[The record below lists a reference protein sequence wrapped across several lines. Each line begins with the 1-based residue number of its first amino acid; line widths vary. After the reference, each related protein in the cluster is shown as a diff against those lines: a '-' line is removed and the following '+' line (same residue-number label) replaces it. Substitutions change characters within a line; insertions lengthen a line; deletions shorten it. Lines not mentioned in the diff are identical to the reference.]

1 LLKALKE
8 GRLRLAMG
16 GGNGMGKGLPIKLP
30 GGGKGGGIGDG
41 YVGMSDAGSKINKSS
56 SKASPKMMTFD
67 TKGEF
72 AVDPRA
78 NKEFVK
84 NAMKP
89 MQGSKYT
96 PNSKVPGNRL
106 ASPNELQQNFKGDPD
121 GQYLAG
127 TPLYQA
133 YQSGKRSL
141 ESPVNKEQIPAAYR
155 KQVKEYF
162 ESINPG
168 K

>member
-1 LLKALKE
+1 LKALKE
-8 GRLRLAMG
+8 GRMRLAMG
-16 GGNGMGKGLPIKLP
+16 GKGQGKGLRIPVRLP
-30 GGGKGGGIGDG
+30 GGGKGGGIGNG
-41 YVGMSDAGSKINKSS
+41 YVGMSDEGSKINKSA
-56 SKASPKMMTFD
+56 SKTNPRMSGTGPNGSMAI
-67 TKGEF
+67 
-72 AVDPRA
+72 DPRV

-89 MQGSKYT
+89 VVGSKYT
-96 PNSKVPGNRL
+96 PNSKVDGNRIL
-106 ASPNELQQNFKGDPD
+106 SPNEVQQNFKGDPD

-133 YQSGKRSL
+133 YQTGRRSI
-141 ESPVNKEQIPAAYR
+141 ESPVNKEQIPAQYK
-155 KQVKEYF
+155 KQVKDYF